1 MMNIVFNRITRVL
14 SLDREVF
21 AEARDDKDALVSGAI
36 IIIIASIFISIGG
49 LLESFLVPGIEE
61 KSISSGSLGF
71 GLLDIVIFPVIAL
84 IAWPIISG
92 YLHIF
97 CKLAGGKADY
107 TGFLRAMALPYAP
120 GIFAIIP
127 FLGYLIY
134 SIANLVFTYRAIR
147 VAHEFTQGK
156 AIGVLLISLVGLII
170 IVFALIAILISMFPY

>member
-1 MMNIVFNRITRVL
+1 MMNIVFNRMKRVL
-14 SLDREVF
+14 SSDREVF

-49 LLESFLVPGIEE
+49 LLESFIVPGIGEE
-61 KSISSGSLGF
+61 SFRFGSGF
-71 GLLDIVIFPVIAL
+71 GLLDIVIFPIIAL
-84 IAWPIISG
+84 IAWPITTG
-92 YLHIF
+92 YFHIF

-127 FLGYLIY
+127 FLGILIY
-134 SIANLVFTYRAIR
+134 QIASLVFTYRAIR

-156 AIGVLLISLVGLII
+156 AIGVLLISLVGVII
-170 IVFALIAILISMFPY
+170 IVVALIAILIITFPY